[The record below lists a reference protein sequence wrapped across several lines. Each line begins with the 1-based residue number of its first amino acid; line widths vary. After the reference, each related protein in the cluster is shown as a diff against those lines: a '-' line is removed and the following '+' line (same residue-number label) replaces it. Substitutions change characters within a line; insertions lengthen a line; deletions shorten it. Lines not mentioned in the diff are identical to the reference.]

1 MIAATMDAFKAAF
14 VRLVRVVRVACG
26 GGEVVEAVEAVEGEG
41 EGEGGGGIPTN
52 QTEKNGGVP
61 FPVPSGW

>member
-41 EGEGGGGIPTN
+41 GGGIPTN